1 MGGNKKFIYWL
12 FCFVLLSNCRPPDP
26 TLNDPRLKVV
36 ATTSIIADIA
46 QNIIGDKMLVQTLL
60 PIGTD
65 PHLHEATPR
74 DAHKVYKAN
83 LLIMNGLTLE
93 GWLAS
98 LIKNSGTNAKIK
110 AATEGVIPLTSP
122 EYKNSTDPHAWMTV
136 QNGIIYARNI
146 AAAAIELD
154 SSNHIFYEKNLEI
167 YLKKLNQLETYIQ
180 KRIAEVPENQR
191 ILITSH
197 DAFQYF
203 GREYGFK
210 LESVL
215 GTSTDADAQTSD
227 IQRIAVI
234 IQKFGVKA
242 VFVESTVN
250 PKLLH
255 QISKDYNI
263 KIGGNLFADSLG
275 DVASGAN
282 TYLDMLKKNI
292 DVIIDG
298 LK

>member
-1 MGGNKKFIYWL
+1 MNKNINFICLVILL
-12 FCFVLLSNCRPPDP
+12 FFLSNCRPPDP
-26 TLNDPRLKVV
+26 ALNDPRLRVV

-98 LIKNSGTNAKIK
+98 LIKNSGTKAKIK
-110 AATEGVIPLTSP
+110 TATEGVLALTSP
-122 EYKNSTDPHAWMTV
+122 DYKNATDPHAWMTV
-136 QNGIIYARNI
+136 KNGSIYARNI
-146 AAAAIELD
+146 AAAAIDLD
-154 SSNHIFYEKNLEI
+154 RSNSSFYEKNLEI
-167 YLKKLNQLETYIQ
+167 YLARLQQLETYIQ
-180 KRIAEVPENQR
+180 KRIAEVPANQR
-191 ILITSH
+191 VLITSH

-203 GREYGFK
+203 GREYGFT
-210 LESVL
+210 LEAVL

-227 IQRIAVI
+227 IQRIATTI
-234 IQKFGVKA
+234 RKTGVKA
-242 VFVESTVN
+242 IFVEATIN

-255 QISKDYNI
+255 QISADYNI

-275 DVASGAN
+275 DTASGAN

-292 DVIIDG
+292 DIIIDG